1 MLDGL
6 VRFHLSY
13 ALDQRNLIAVYLGEE
28 RNLSDHDRK
37 RLRRKQRTYVT
48 EWVEAL
54 AGIRPGLAAAE
65 RQLVAQAAISLLHT
79 VAYSRPSLPRATV
92 EAHLHAAAM
101 AALGAGT

>member
-1 MLDGL
+1 M
-6 VRFHLSY
+6 
-13 ALDQRNLIAVYLGEE
+13 
-28 RNLSDHDRK
+28 
-37 RLRRKQRTYVT
+37 T

-101 AALGAGT
+101 AATGSWLT